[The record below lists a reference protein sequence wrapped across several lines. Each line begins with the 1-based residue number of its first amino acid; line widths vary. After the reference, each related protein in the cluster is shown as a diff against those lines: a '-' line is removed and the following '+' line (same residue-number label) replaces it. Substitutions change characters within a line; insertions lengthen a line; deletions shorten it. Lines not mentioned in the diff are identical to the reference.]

1 MSLTPPVNRVLLY
14 FYLVITLGVGVAALI
29 WPSVRSFSYA
39 PLRDALFPNLYL
51 PTEAGMPVTLVVA
64 APPALEEW
72 LKTSASDFSSQNSLI
87 QIVVTPLRGMDA
99 DRRLNTITS
108 QPDIWIAEADFVR
121 AMAGSV
127 PYETRGSPLAQDS
140 FVWVASKNQ
149 TGLSASLD
157 WAAIAQASAANP
169 QFRIAMPPLNSVEG
183 MAACWSAAAGY
194 HHQKDPGAAQISD
207 PAFRKW
213 LSDLAQAAPDRNKAA
228 YDQLA
233 TRPPQV
239 DVGLIQVRELDQLS
253 QGSFFSQPPEYNP
266 IFNYPFYIRSNW
278 QNTQPD
284 EAGARQSAAAKFRD
298 YLLSAGPQGKLAA
311 YNLQPAR
318 GQTPGQVPALDDSAV
333 RALRFCWQ

>member
-1 MSLTPPVNRVLLY
+1 MSLTPPVNRIL
-14 FYLVITLGVGVAALI
+14 FYLYLAITLVVGVSALI

-39 PLRDALFPNLYL
+39 PLRDVLFPNMFF
-51 PTEAGMPVTLVVA
+51 PTQAGMPVTLTVA

-72 LKTSASDFSSQNSLI
+72 LKTSASDFSRQNSLI
-87 QIVVTPLRGMDA
+87 QIVVTPVRGMEA
-99 DRRLNTITS
+99 DRRLNSLSS

-121 AMAGSV
+121 LMAGSV
-127 PYETRGSPLAQDS
+127 PYETRGAALAQDT

-149 TGLSASLD
+149 NSLTASLD
-157 WAAIAQASAANP
+157 WTAVSSAAKANS

-183 MAACWSAAAGY
+183 MAACWSAAASY
-194 HHQKDPGAAQISD
+194 HQRKDPAAAQISD

-213 LSDLAQAAPDRNKAA
+213 LSELVLAAPDRNKAP

-239 DVGLIQVRELDQLS
+239 DVGLIQHRELDQLS

-266 IFNYPFYIRSNW
+266 IFNYPFYIRSSW

-284 EAGARQSAAAKFRD
+284 EAAARQNAAAKFRD

-318 GQTPGQVPALDDSAV
+318 AQTAGQVPALDDPTV